1 VGGDVGVAVG
11 AAVRAG
17 EGVGVAGATV
27 AVGLGSVTGREGD
40 KKTTAA
46 NTTRTTT
53 RPKTRT
59 RAIKPPPIV
68 REAYEIGVQTD
79 SAVKYEKVA
88 DRLRVALVFHQHQ
101 PAGNFPSVFSEVTE
115 RAYAPLVAA
124 LYRHPEVKASLH
136 FSGPLLD
143 WLEANRP
150 DVIGDLS
157 DLVRR
162 GQIELLSGGY
172 YEPVLVGVPRRDGVG
187 QIRALTDR
195 VHAVFGQRPLGA
207 WLTER
212 VWEPHLPSLLAEAGV
227 AYTVLDDE
235 HFLRAGLRREDLGES
250 YITEDQGLPV
260 IVFPGSTKLRYLIP
274 FRDVSATIK
283 ELRERHAEGA
293 RLMVYA
299 DDGEKF
305 GAWPGTYQRVHKD
318 GWLEQFFS
326 AIAQADFIQTATLE
340 DAWIFQKPARRVYIP
355 GGAYPEMSAWALDA
369 NAGRR
374 FQQARNKLGDDLG
387 PLVAPPLWRNFF
399 AKYPES
405 NALHKRMLIVS
416 EELARRSILDSSQ
429 EVRQAQQNLWRAQ
442 GNDVYWHGV
451 FGGIYFPHLRSDAYA
466 SLLKAERIL
475 SERRVAAGEQR
486 DYDVDGYDEY
496 IFRGNAG
503 AVFVHIEGGAV
514 IEWDIYASA
523 TNLVDTLARR
533 PEAEHD
539 ELRRAEKGGKV
550 LVGKAA
556 EKETKS
562 IHEAVRAKERGL
574 SKLLEYDPARRAL
587 FQDSF
592 RVGRDEPVNLH
603 AVHYALTP
611 QREARTV
618 SLTLEPPA
626 RALASLPGLGIR
638 KDIRIADEGL
648 AAGVRYRLRNDGEE
662 TIELAFTSTSN
673 LGLLGE
679 NVAADVITLGTRK
692 TTVAKPIDV
701 RNVAE
706 ILVHSESKHFDITFA
721 VEPPALV
728 ATKPVYAV
736 TNSEQGFERVY
747 EQVEI
752 SATWNVEI
760 EPDSHVDLEIRG
772 TAIGQMVEPEVTRP
786 TARRRRAAAAGETGA
801 RRGR

>member
-1 VGGDVGVAVG
+1 
-11 AAVRAG
+11 
-17 EGVGVAGATV
+17 
-27 AVGLGSVTGREGD
+27 
-40 KKTTAA
+40 
-46 NTTRTTT
+46 
-53 RPKTRT
+53 
-59 RAIKPPPIV
+59 
-68 REAYEIGVQTD
+68 
-79 SAVKYEKVA
+79 VA
-88 DRLRVALVFHQHQ
+88 DRLRLALVFHQHQ
-101 PAGNFPSVFSEVTE
+101 PAGNFPHVFSEVTE

-143 WLEANRP
+143 WLERNRP

-172 YEPVLVGVPRRDGVG
+172 YEPVLVGIPRRDAVG
-187 QIRALTDR
+187 QIRSLSDR
-195 VHAVFGQRPLGA
+195 VHAIFGQRPLGA

-212 VWEPHLPSLLAEAGV
+212 VWEPNVPALMAEAGI

-235 HFLRAGLRREDLGES
+235 HFLRAGLKKEELGET
-250 YITEDQGLPV
+250 YITEDQGLPLV
-260 IVFPGSTKLRYLIP
+260 VLPGSVKLRYLIP

-293 RLMVYA
+293 KLVVYA

-318 GWLEQFFS
+318 GWLEQFFT

-340 DAWIFQKPARRVYIP
+340 DAWIFQKPARRIYIP
-355 GGAYPEMSAWALDA
+355 GGAYPEMSQWAFDA
-369 NAGRR
+369 PAARR
-374 FQQARNKLGDDLG
+374 YQQARNKLGEELEA
-387 PLVAPPLWRNFF
+387 LVAPPLWRNFF

-416 EELARRSILDSSQ
+416 EELARRSILDASQ

-475 SERRVAAGEQR
+475 AERRVAAGEQR
-486 DYDVDGYDEY
+486 DYDIDGYDEY
-496 IFRGNAG
+496 IFRGNVG
-503 AVFVHIEGGAV
+503 AVFVHVQGGAI
-514 IEWDIYASA
+514 IEWDLYPSA
-523 TNLVDTLARR
+523 TNLIDTLARR
-533 PEAEHD
+533 PEAEHED
-539 ELRRAEKGGKV
+539 LRRAEKAGKV

-556 EKETKS
+556 DKDSKS

-574 SKLLEYDPARRAL
+574 SKLLEYDTARRAF

-592 RVGRDEPVNLH
+592 RVGRDEPVDLH
-603 AVHYALTP
+603 AVNYTLSP

-626 RALASLPGLGIR
+626 RSLASVPGFGLR
-638 KDIRIADEGL
+638 KDIRIADEGV
-648 AAGVRYRLRNDGEE
+648 AAGVRYRLRNDGDES
-662 TIELAFTSTSN
+662 IEITFTSTSN
-673 LGLLGE
+673 IGLLSE
-679 NVAADVITLGTRK
+679 NDAGDTITIGTRK
-692 TTVAKPIDV
+692 TTAGKPIEV
-701 RNVAE
+701 RNAAEVA
-706 ILVHSESKHFDITFA
+706 VHSGTKHFDLTLAID
-721 VEPPALV
+721 PPALV
-728 ATKPVYAV
+728 STKPVYAV
-736 TNSEQGFERVY
+736 SNSENGFERIY
-747 EQVEI
+747 EQLEV
-752 SATWNVEI
+752 AMTWTVEI
-760 EPDSHVDLEIRG
+760 EPDGHVDLEIRG

-786 TARRRRAAAAGETGA
+786 TARRRKAAAGAETAA
-801 RRGR
+801 RPRR

>member
-1 VGGDVGVAVG
+1 
-11 AAVRAG
+11 
-17 EGVGVAGATV
+17 
-27 AVGLGSVTGREGD
+27 L
-40 KKTTAA
+40 
-46 NTTRTTT
+46 
-53 RPKTRT
+53 
-59 RAIKPPPIV
+59 
-68 REAYEIGVQTD
+68 
-79 SAVKYEKVA
+79 A

-195 VHAVFGQRPLGA
+195 VHAIFGQRPLGA

-235 HFLRAGLRREDLGES
+235 HFLRAGLKKDETGES

-260 IVFPGSTKLRYLIP
+260 IVFPGSMKLRYLIP

-283 ELRERHAEGA
+283 ELRERHAAGA
-293 RLMVYA
+293 RLVVYA

-326 AIAQADFIQTATLE
+326 ALAQADFIQTATLE
-340 DAWIFQKPARRVYIP
+340 DAWIFQKPARRIYIP
-355 GGAYPEMSAWALDA
+355 GGAYPEMSEWALDA
-369 NAGRR
+369 TASRR
-374 FQQARNKLGDDLG
+374 LQQARHKLGEDLES
-387 PLVAPPLWRNFF
+387 LVTAPLWRNFF

-475 SERRVAAGEQR
+475 SERRVAAGEAR

-496 IFRGNAG
+496 LFRGNAG
-503 AVFVHIEGGAV
+503 AVFVHVQGGAI

-533 PEAEHD
+533 PEAEHED
-539 ELRRAEKGGKV
+539 LRRAEKAGKV

-556 EKETKS
+556 EKDTKS

-574 SKLLEYDPARRAL
+574 AKLLEYDPARRGL

-592 RVGRDEPVNLH
+592 TVRKGEPVNLH
-603 AVHYALTP
+603 AVYYTLTP

-626 RALASLPGLGIR
+626 RTLAGSPGLGIR

-648 AAGVRYRLRNDGEE
+648 AAGVRYRLRNDGDEA
-662 TIELAFTSTSN
+662 IELSFTSASN

-679 NVAADVITLGTRK
+679 NEPADVITVGTRK
-692 TTVAKPIDV
+692 TTAGKPIEV
-701 RNVAE
+701 RNVSE
-706 ILVHSESKHFDITFA
+706 VQIHSESKHFDLTLAID
-721 VEPPALV
+721 PPSLV
-728 ATKPVYAV
+728 VTKPIYAV
-736 TNSEQGFERVY
+736 TNSEAGFERVY
-747 EQVEI
+747 QQLEI
-752 SATWNVEI
+752 TMTWNVTI

-772 TAIGQMVEPEVTRP
+772 TALGQMVEPEAVRP
-786 TARRRRAAAAGETGA
+786 TARRRKATSATGETLA
-801 RRGR
+801 RPRR

>member
-1 VGGDVGVAVG
+1 M
-11 AAVRAG
+11 
-17 EGVGVAGATV
+17 
-27 AVGLGSVTGREGD
+27 
-40 KKTTAA
+40 
-46 NTTRTTT
+46 
-53 RPKTRT
+53 
-59 RAIKPPPIV
+59 
-68 REAYEIGVQTD
+68 
-79 SAVKYEKVA
+79 A
-88 DRLRVALVFHQHQ
+88 DRLRLALVFHQHQ
-101 PAGNFPSVFSEVTE
+101 PAGNFPSVFQDVTE
-115 RAYAPLVAA
+115 RAYAPLVAT

-150 DVIGDLS
+150 DVIGDLA

-187 QIRALTDR
+187 QIRALSDR
-195 VHAVFGQRPLGA
+195 VHAIFGQRPLGA

-235 HFLRAGLRREDLGES
+235 HFLQAGLRPQELGES
-250 YITEDQGLPV
+250 FVTEDQGLPV
-260 IVFPGSTKLRYLIP
+260 IVFPGSVKLRYLIP
-274 FRDVSATIK
+274 FRDVSQTMK
-283 ELRERHAEGA
+283 ELRARADEGA
-293 RLMVYA
+293 RLVVYA

-326 AIAQADFIQTATLE
+326 AIAQADFIQTTTLE

-355 GGAYPEMSAWALDA
+355 AGSYPEMAEWALEP
-369 NAGRR
+369 NASKRYS
-374 FQQARNKLGDDLG
+374 QARNKLGDELSS
-387 PLVAPPLWRNFF
+387 LVAAPLWRNFL

-405 NALHKRMLIVS
+405 NGLQKRMLIVS
-416 EELARRSILDSSQ
+416 EELARRSILDASA

-451 FGGIYFPHLRSDAYA
+451 FGGIYFPHLRADAYA

-475 SERRVAAGEQR
+475 SERRTAAGEQR

-503 AVFVHIEGGAV
+503 AVFVHVQGGAV

-533 PEAEHD
+533 PEAEH
-539 ELRRAEKGGKV
+539 EALRRAEKSGKV

-562 IHEAVRAKERGL
+562 IHEAVRARERGL
-574 SKLLEYDPARRAL
+574 SKLLEYDVARRAF

-592 RVGRDEPVNLH
+592 RASKAEPVVLH
-603 AVHYALTP
+603 AYYYQLTP

-618 SLTLEPPA
+618 SLILEPPA
-626 RALASLPGLGIR
+626 RSLASVPGLGIR

-662 TIELAFTSTSN
+662 AITIQFTSTSN
-673 LGLLGE
+673 FGLLSE
-679 NVAADVITLGTRK
+679 QNPADVITVGTKK
-692 TTVAKPIDV
+692 TTAGKPIDARHV
-701 RNVAE
+701 SE
-706 ILVHSESKHFDITFA
+706 IAVHSESRHFDIA
-721 VEPPALV
+721 IAIDPPSEV
-728 ATKPVYAV
+728 TTRPIYSI

-747 EQVEI
+747 QQLEI
-752 SATWNVEI
+752 ASTWNVTI
-760 EPDSHVDLEIRG
+760 EPDAHVDLEVRA
-772 TAIGQMVEPEVTRP
+772 TAVGQMVEPDAVRP
-786 TARRRRAAAAGETGA
+786 TARRRKATAGTSTETA
-801 RRGR
+801 RVPRR